1 MLEIENKYFWIYI
14 IWVIV
19 NYIYVFKILKKFED
33 KKEGILT
40 KIFWLY
46 VIGSFGII
54 IFWCSK
60 CVINS
65 DYENF
70 GIRIS
75 EMINEIKKLLTI
87 NTFILILYIAKEYIK
102 YFRKDK
108 VKSTDY
114 CREIPDGLEKS
125 YSALYYCSNISK
137 KKLNNGIIGAYILK
151 WSLNDNIEIIDND
164 KYIWQIDLKSNNFG
178 KNEIEQQ
185 LYDMMKV
192 AAKDNKVD
200 KDEFIEWSRKNK
212 KKLERWY
219 FNILNY
225 AQREKQYNIVEEL
238 DPQTLNAIGKIYEGN
253 TDQEKAEIIQNTIMQ
268 KRKYNMNKGVT
279 NDEKE
284 LTKKLLGLKEFLKDY
299 SLIDEKKHI
308 EVKIWEQYLIY
319 AQLLGITKK
328 VNKQM
333 KDIYPESFRLKY
345 DSLDFIVNT
354 YLSTILGIIFFGVI
368 FMLAIMLSI
377 VPYIY
382 LKFLM
387 EMNII

>member
-164 KYIWQIDLKSNNFG
+164 KYIWQIDLKSNNFW

-185 LYDMMKV
+185 LYDMMKI

-225 AQREKQYNIVEEL
+225 AQREKQYNTVEEL
-238 DPQTLNAIGKIYEGN
+238 DPQTLNAIEKIYEGN
-253 TDQEKAEIIQNTIMQ
+253 TDQEKAEIIQNAIMQ

-279 NDEKE
+279 NEEKE
-284 LTKKLLGLKEFLKDY
+284 LAKKLLGLKGFLKDY

-345 DSLDFIVNT
+345 DSFDFIANT

-368 FMLAIMLSI
+368 FMLAITLSI

>member
-114 CREIPDGLEKS
+114 CRKIPDGLEKS
-125 YSALYYCSNISK
+125 YYALYYCSNISK

-192 AAKDNKVD
+192 AAKDNKID

-225 AQREKQYNIVEEL
+225 AQREKQYNTVEEL
-238 DPQTLNAIGKIYEGN
+238 DPQTLNAIEKIYEGN
-253 TDQEKAEIIQNTIMQ
+253 TDQEKAEIIQNAIMQ

-279 NDEKE
+279 NEEKE
-284 LTKKLLGLKEFLKDY
+284 LAKKLLGLKGFLKDY

-345 DSLDFIVNT
+345 DSFDFIANT

-368 FMLAIMLSI
+368 FMLAITLSI

>member
-185 LYDMMKV
+185 LYDMMKI

-225 AQREKQYNIVEEL
+225 AQREKQYNTVEEL
-238 DPQTLNAIGKIYEGN
+238 DPQTLNAIEKIYEGN
-253 TDQEKAEIIQNTIMQ
+253 TDQEKAEIIQNAIMQ

-279 NDEKE
+279 NEEKE
-284 LTKKLLGLKEFLKDY
+284 LAKKLLGLKGFLKDY

-345 DSLDFIVNT
+345 DSFDFIANT

-368 FMLAIMLSI
+368 FMLAITLSI

>member
-125 YSALYYCSNISK
+125 YYALYYCSNISK

-185 LYDMMKV
+185 LYDMMKI

-225 AQREKQYNIVEEL
+225 AQREKQYNTVEEL
-238 DPQTLNAIGKIYEGN
+238 DPQTLNAIEKIYEGN
-253 TDQEKAEIIQNTIMQ
+253 TDQEKAEIIQNAIMQ

-279 NDEKE
+279 NEEKE
-284 LTKKLLGLKEFLKDY
+284 LAKKLLGLKGFLKDY

-345 DSLDFIVNT
+345 DSFDFIANT

-368 FMLAIMLSI
+368 FMLAITLSI

>member
-164 KYIWQIDLKSNNFG
+164 KYIWQIDLKSNNFW

-185 LYDMMKV
+185 LYDMMKI

-225 AQREKQYNIVEEL
+225 AQREKQYNTVEEL
-238 DPQTLNAIGKIYEGN
+238 DPQTLNAIEKIYEGN
-253 TDQEKAEIIQNTIMQ
+253 TDQEKAEIIQNAIMQ
-268 KRKYNMNKGVT
+268 KRKYNMNKGIT
-279 NDEKE
+279 NEEKE
-284 LTKKLLGLKEFLKDY
+284 LAKKLLGLKGFLKDY

-345 DSLDFIVNT
+345 DSFDFIANT

-368 FMLAIMLSI
+368 FMLAITLSI

>member
-200 KDEFIEWSRKNK
+200 KDEFIEWSKKNK

-225 AQREKQYNIVEEL
+225 AQREKQYNTVEEL
-238 DPQTLNAIGKIYEGN
+238 DPQTLNAIEKIYEGN
-253 TDQEKAEIIQNTIMQ
+253 TDQEKAEIIQNAIMQ

-279 NDEKE
+279 NEEKE
-284 LTKKLLGLKEFLKDY
+284 LAKKLLGLKGFLKDY

-345 DSLDFIVNT
+345 DSFDFIANT

-368 FMLAIMLSI
+368 FMLAITLSI